1 MNWLLYFFAVMQII
15 TIIGIITTLRYIENN
30 FDIQAVL
37 NIVVVTEFLCIYI
50 TCIVFTLVSLILG
63 CK

>member
-1 MNWLLYFFAVMQII
+1 MQII
-15 TIIGIITTLRYIENN
+15 AIIGIITYLSEQNHFYIE
-30 FDIQAVL
+30 DVL
-37 NIVVVTEFLCIYI
+37 LIIAIPESGCIYI